1 MRTNESL
8 EALRRRTVSVTSS
21 ERGLFEFTNGA
32 VRVQSSRD
40 GDQGVRA
47 VDLLLASLA
56 MCVAGTVR
64 AYAEHHGVDG
74 LTSVTVDVTGEEVGS
89 PTRLATAT
97 LSLHLDGELN
107 DDDRARLLRAGA
119 HCKIHTTLSLGVDVQ
134 FL

>member
-1 MRTNESL
+1 
-8 EALRRRTVSVTSS
+8 
-21 ERGLFEFTNGA
+21 
-32 VRVQSSRD
+32 
-40 GDQGVRA
+40 
-47 VDLLLASLA
+47 

-119 HCKIHTTLSLGVDVQ
+119 HCKIHTTLSRGVDVQ